1 MSQNHKKK
9 MVYTHKW
16 RKIDATY
23 KKNSKNPKMVDP
35 KNKNK
40 KSQI

>member
-23 KKNSKNPKMVDP
+23 KKKLKKPQNGRSKEQK
-35 KNKNK
+35 
-40 KSQI
+40 